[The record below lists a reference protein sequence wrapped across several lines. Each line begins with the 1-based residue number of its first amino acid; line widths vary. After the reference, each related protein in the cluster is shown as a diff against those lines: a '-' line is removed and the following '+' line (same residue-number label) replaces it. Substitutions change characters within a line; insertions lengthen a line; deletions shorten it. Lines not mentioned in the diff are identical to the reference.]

1 MVTAVTETT
10 TTITAIER
18 YAEDYIIKPFNLD
31 ELVARVHRLLRRIND
46 FTYATGPVV
55 RIGAKLSVNFVQQR
69 AVVNSTKID
78 LTPIETKLLHILW
91 RSSGR
96 VVTTEFLLGRI
107 WPGQEIF
114 EDTLRVHVHR
124 LRSKIEGSV
133 SGEKYIHTERGLGYR
148 FYVT

>member
-1 MVTAVTETT
+1 
-10 TTITAIER
+10 
-18 YAEDYIIKPFNLD
+18 
-31 ELVARVHRLLRRIND
+31 
-46 FTYATGPVV
+46 
-55 RIGAKLSVNFVQQR
+55 
-69 AVVNSTKID
+69 
-78 LTPIETKLLHILW
+78 
-91 RSSGR
+91 
-96 VVTTEFLLGRI
+96 LGRI